1 VRIAIAGAG
10 LAGLAAAA
18 AFTRRGHDVTVYE
31 QADSLRAS
39 GLAVN
44 IWSNATSL
52 LPALGVPADRVP
64 GEPFSRMVWR
74 AGGREVAT
82 TRIPPRGL
90 PHVTV
95 ERADLLT
102 ALADTL
108 RRGTVQYGRR
118 CAHVQALAASHD
130 LVVVADGA
138 YSVLREAVTRQPRRR
153 WSWTVWQASLSTDI
167 PLPAD
172 ACVNV
177 VRPGFFSGIFRLP
190 GGRVTWFAEQPGRA
204 PGTGDEF
211 LTDLAADADPVL
223 RAVARAT
230 APGQWTE
237 WSAAVMWPPAVL
249 HRGNIVLAGDAAH
262 AVLPTIGQGACQ
274 SLEDGVALAAAVAE
288 AGDLDQALRRYEQAR
303 VRRVRLITTLA
314 RTSALARRPG
324 AASRMLTATAT
335 ARVFALTGGPVLRR
349 VARPVAALAGQVSCL
364 SADAS
369 GTAR

>member
-1 VRIAIAGAG
+1 MRIAIAGAG

-64 GEPFSRMVWR
+64 
-74 AGGREVAT
+74 
-82 TRIPPRGL
+82 
-90 PHVTV
+90 
-95 ERADLLT
+95 
-102 ALADTL
+102 
-108 RRGTVQYGRR
+108 
-118 CAHVQALAASHD
+118 
-130 LVVVADGA
+130 
-138 YSVLREAVTRQPRRR
+138 
-153 WSWTVWQASLSTDI
+153 
-167 PLPAD
+167 LPAD

-190 GGRVTWFAEQPGRA
+190 AGRVTRFAEQPGRA
-204 PGTGDEF
+204 LGTCDEF
-211 LTDLAADADPVL
+211 LTELAADADPVL

-237 WSAAVMWPPAVL
+237 WSAADMWPPAVQY
-249 HRGNIVLAGDAAH
+249 RGNIVLAGDAAH
-262 AVLPTIGQGACQ
+262 AALPTIGQGACQ

-288 AGDLDQALRRYEQAR
+288 VGDLDQALRRYEQAR

-324 AASRMLTATAT
+324 AVSRMLSATAT

-349 VARPVAALAGQVSCL
+349 LARPDAALAGQVSRL